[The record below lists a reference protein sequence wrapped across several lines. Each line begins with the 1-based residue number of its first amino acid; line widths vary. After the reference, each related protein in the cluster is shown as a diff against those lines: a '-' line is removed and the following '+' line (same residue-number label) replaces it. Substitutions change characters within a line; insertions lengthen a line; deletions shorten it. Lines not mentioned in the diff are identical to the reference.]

1 MSRLSRY
8 QSTLKKWGLIEN
20 PFRPTPPDDRKKLAK
35 IFYGRDQ
42 VLDIVIPTLYE
53 GRNILVRGAW
63 GIGKTAL
70 IFNLIN
76 QLQQEVNQL
85 NEKML
90 LLYISSIPGESSTE
104 FYRALLLAVADS
116 LADSDQE

>member
-42 VLDIVIPTLYE
+42 VLDIVIPTLS
-53 GRNILVRGAW
+53 R
-63 GIGKTAL
+63 
-70 IFNLIN
+70 
-76 QLQQEVNQL
+76 
-85 NEKML
+85 
-90 LLYISSIPGESSTE
+90 
-104 FYRALLLAVADS
+104 
-116 LADSDQE
+116 